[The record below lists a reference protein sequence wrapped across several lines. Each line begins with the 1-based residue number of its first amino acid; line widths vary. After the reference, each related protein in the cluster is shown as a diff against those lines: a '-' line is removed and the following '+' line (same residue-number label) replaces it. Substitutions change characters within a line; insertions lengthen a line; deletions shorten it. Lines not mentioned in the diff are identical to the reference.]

1 MPRLHVVEPNEAT
14 GDVKEIFGAF
24 AQKIG
29 KVINIFKGMGN
40 SAAALKAYTGLSG
53 ALAAGELAPED
64 REAIYL
70 SLSEKN
76 DCGYCVAAHTMLAQ
90 KAGLS
95 ADEIIEFRRGG
106 SSDAQRDAL
115 IKFVFRVV
123 QTNGFV
129 DDAEIETVQEAGYTD
144 GQIAEAVA
152 MIALVTYTNLFNHV
166 FGSELDFPAA
176 PDLT

>member
-1 MPRLHVVEPNEAT
+1 MSRLHVVEPSEAA
-14 GDVKEIFGAF
+14 GEVKEIFGVF
-24 AQKIG
+24 EQKLG

-53 ALAAGELAPED
+53 AVAAGKLSNED

-76 DCGYCVAAHTMLAQ
+76 DCGYCVAAHTMLAE

-106 SSDAQRDAL
+106 SSNEQRDAL
-115 IKFVFRVV
+115 IRFVFRVV
-123 QTNGFV
+123 ETNGFV
-129 DDAEIETVQEAGYTD
+129 DDAEIETVREAGYSD
-144 GQIAEAVA
+144 GQIAESVA

-176 PDLT
+176 PDLD

>member
-1 MPRLHVVEPNEAT
+1 MSRLHVVEPNEAA
-14 GDVKEIFGAF
+14 GEVKEIFGVF
-24 AQKIG
+24 EQKLG

-53 ALAAGELAPED
+53 AVAAGELSNED

-76 DCGYCVAAHTMLAQ
+76 DCGYCVAAHTMLAE

-106 SSDAQRDAL
+106 SSNEQRDAL
-115 IKFVFRVV
+115 IRFVFRVV
-123 QTNGFV
+123 ESNGFV
-129 DDAEIETVQEAGYTD
+129 DDAEIETVREAGYSD
-144 GQIAEAVA
+144 GQIAESVA

-176 PDLT
+176 PDLD

>member
-14 GDVKEIFGAF
+14 GEVKEIFGVF
-24 AQKIG
+24 EQKLG

-53 ALAAGELAPED
+53 ALGAGELAAED

-90 KAGLS
+90 KAGLTPE
-95 ADEIIEFRRGG
+95 EIIEFRRGT
-106 SSDAQRDAL
+106 SSNAKRDAL
-115 IKFVFRVV
+115 IRFVFRTVE
-123 QTNGFV
+123 TNGFV
-129 DDAEIETVQEAGYTD
+129 DDADVEAVREAGYSD
-144 GQIAEAVA
+144 GQIAESVA

-166 FGSELDFPAA
+166 FGSELDFPPA
-176 PDLT
+176 PDLS

>member
-1 MPRLHVVEPNEAT
+1 MPRLHVVDPSEAT
-14 GDVKEIFGAF
+14 GEVKEIFGAF
-24 AQKIG
+24 EQKLG

-64 REAIYL
+64 REAVYL

-95 ADEIIEFRRGG
+95 ADEVIEFRRGG
-106 SSDAQRDAL
+106 SSHAQRDAL

-123 QTNGFV
+123 ETNGFV
-129 DDAEIETVQEAGYTD
+129 DDADVEAVRSAGYSD
-144 GQIAEAVA
+144 AQIAESVA
-152 MIALVTYTNLFNHV
+152 MIALVSYTNLFNHV

-176 PDLT
+176 PELT